1 MATIKVI
8 CPYCK
13 CDKVICNGKTKK
25 GLQRYLCKNESCP
38 HKTFQ
43 IEYTY
48 NACIPGTKEKV
59 IDMAMNGSGVRDTGR
74 VLGISKDTVT
84 SVLKKKRESVEYVNY
99 EYMEKY
105 EGNEIDVDICSPLEA
120 EMDEMWSFCHDKS
133 HQIWLWWA
141 VDHKTNTPIA
151 FWFGTREHKNLD
163 KLIELLNPYKIGK
176 VYADNNF
183 AYEKRFGSD
192 ILKTGKKNTQ
202 QIERDHLTL
211 RTRIKRLARK
221 TICFPKSEVIHTT
234 VIGLFINRYW
244 FSIKQ

>member
-1 MATIKVI
+1 MK
-8 CPYCK
+8 
-13 CDKVICNGKTKK
+13 
-25 GLQRYLCKNESCP
+25 
-38 HKTFQ
+38 
-43 IEYTY
+43 
-48 NACIPGTKEKV
+48 
-59 IDMAMNGSGVRDTGR
+59 
-74 VLGISKDTVT
+74 
-84 SVLKKKRESVEYVNY
+84 
-99 EYMEKY
+99 KY
-105 EGNEIDVDICSPLEA
+105 EENEIDVDICSPLEV

-163 KLIELLNPYKIGK
+163 KLIELLNSYKIGK

-192 ILKTGKKNTQ
+192 ILITGKQNTQ

-221 TICFPKSEVIHTT
+221 TICFSKSEVIHKT

-244 FSIKQ
+244 FFIKQ